1 MKDERACHRADVTSL
16 LRTMID
22 RRTKSVFPW
31 RIFSWSWQVFHRYL
45 GKACELL
52 PDTGG
57 SPIDTA
63 ATRKRPGYDTYSLLG
78 TAYHGDGDALTAHR
92 KGKFTSFQKR
102 PGKSGREKARVRAE
116 AGKPSQLDLPGSAV
130 FGSHLLRKAQRQRN
144 FKIHHRGQP
153 LHCRFPLLSRRRAT
167 FAFLPPSS
175 SHDLLF
181 SCSHTNPRDR
191 SAHPSLLL
199 RNNPST
205 NVIPGPTS
213 IVHTKFPN
221 R

>member
-153 LHCRFPLLSRRRAT
+153 LHCRFPLLFTTSRD
-167 FAFLPPSS
+167 FCFSSAFELPR
-175 SHDLLF
+175 LVVFLF
-181 SCSHTNPRDR
+181 PYKPTRPVSASQPALAKQPIHQRHPRTYVDCPYQI
-191 SAHPSLLL
+191 SE
-199 RNNPST
+199 
-205 NVIPGPTS
+205 
-213 IVHTKFPN
+213 
-221 R
+221 